1 MPFKRISINQGRQP
15 HTPLKGT
22 ISRWRSVRGDCA
34 EVWWVRQEEEDET
47 FLTLTVYRVERPLLM
62 RLEVLY

>member
-22 ISRWRSVRGDCA
+22 ISRWRSARGDCA
-34 EVWWVRQEEEDET
+34 EVQWVRREEADET
-47 FLTLTVYRVERPLLM
+47 FLTLTVYGAERPLLM
-62 RLEVLY
+62 RLEVLC